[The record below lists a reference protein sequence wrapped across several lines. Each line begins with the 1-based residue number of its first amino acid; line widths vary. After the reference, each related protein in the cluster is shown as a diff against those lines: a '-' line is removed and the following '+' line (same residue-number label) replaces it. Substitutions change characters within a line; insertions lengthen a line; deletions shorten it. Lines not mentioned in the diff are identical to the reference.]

1 MLLIVLNRT
10 IEYLSVKST
19 LMKKE
24 FSSEKPALIP
34 LHNKFKD
41 AGCECALKKDKRQTI
56 LIIRYAGVVNMPPIT
71 RPTA

>member
-1 MLLIVLNRT
+1 MILIVLKNI

-41 AGCECALKKDKRQTI
+41 AGCECALKKDKHQTT
-56 LIIRYAGVVNMPPIT
+56 LIIRYAAVVNMHQST

>member
-1 MLLIVLNRT
+1 
-10 IEYLSVKST
+10 
-19 LMKKE
+19 MKKE

-41 AGCECALKKDKRQTI
+41 AGCECALKKDKHQTT
-56 LIIRYAGVVNMPPIT
+56 LIIRYATVVNMHQST

>member
-1 MLLIVLNRT
+1 MILIVPNST

-41 AGCECALKKDKRQTI
+41 AGCECDLKKDKHQTT
-56 LIIRYAGVVNMPPIT
+56 LVVRYAAVINMLNT

>member
-1 MLLIVLNRT
+1 MLLIALNST
-10 IEYLSVKST
+10 MEYLSVKST

-41 AGCECALKKDKRQTI
+41 AGCECDLKKDKHQTT
-56 LIIRYAGVVNMPPIT
+56 LIIRYAAVISMPPNF